1 MTDSQIDA
9 LLTDGIS
16 AAKAV
21 WQMGDD
27 RAAQR
32 EFKNRAQNLLQQAI
46 ALDETNAKAWL
57 WLSTVVDSPQ
67 DRLICLENVLSLDPA
82 NAAAH
87 KGVALLKQQY
97 PELFDDS
104 AAEESDLEDDYVHPP
119 QPDCPF
125 CNKPISQMDTVCP
138 HCKSPLVMDCPA
150 CNTRVDVEQDTC
162 PRCGH
167 LMGDYRL
174 PSVYFTQLAI
184 DYREHHRASRAL
196 DALRVTERF
205 QPDQPDLYRQ
215 LGEVLAELGEPGA
228 AISTLETA
236 VKKEPDQIGPYLA
249 LGRVLQQEGQWE
261 RAEKVYRE
269 AMRTAPESS
278 ETYYALGNLL
288 LQQNRLSEARKH
300 LQHTVKIDP
309 QHGMAWARLGQLYD
323 QSKKYQPA
331 VRAYRQATKYLIPNT
346 PDERRVRERLNILDP
361 QLYGRTARNW
371 TQLILQTGVPAAV
384 IFIAALLDSRF
395 QITRIH
401 WSGWLAILLGIA
413 GSFLWVTAFSLPRNP
428 VICALT
434 GNPQGIDEMEHRW
447 IVSTLGAIL
456 WLAALVIILLPLG

>member
-1 MTDSQIDA
+1 MTDSQIET
-9 LLTDGIS
+9 LLADGIA
-16 AAKAV
+16 AAKAAWHKDEHPTV
-21 WQMGDD
+21 
-27 RAAQR
+27 QR
-32 EFKNRAQNLLQQAI
+32 EQKLRAQKLLQQVI
-46 ALDETNAKAWL
+46 ELDETNAKAWL
-57 WLSTVVDSPQ
+57 WLSTVVNSPQ
-67 DRLICLENVLSLDPA
+67 DRLICLENVLTLDPA

-104 AAEESDLEDDYVHPP
+104 AAEESDAADDYA
-119 QPDCPF
+119 QPSKQGCPF
-125 CNKPISQMDTVCP
+125 CQKPISQMDTICP
-138 HCKSPLVMDCPA
+138 HCELPLVVDCPV
-150 CNTRVDVEQDTC
+150 CNTRVDVELDTC
-162 PRCGH
+162 PRCNH
-167 LMGDYRL
+167 LMGDYHL

-184 DYREHHRASRAL
+184 DYRDHHRAGRAL
-196 DALRVTERF
+196 DALRVSERL

-236 VKKEPDQIGPYLA
+236 VKKEPDQMGPYLA

-288 LQQNRLSEARKH
+288 FQQNRLGEARKH
-300 LQHTVKIDP
+300 LQHAVKIDP
-309 QHGMAWARLGQLYD
+309 QHGAAWARLGQLYD

-331 VRAYRQATKYLIPNT
+331 VRAYRQATKFLIPNT
-346 PDERRVRERLNILDP
+346 PDEQRVRERLNILDP
-361 QLYGRTARNW
+361 QLHGRTARNW
-371 TQLILQTGVPAAV
+371 TQLILQTAVPSAV
-384 IFIAALLDSRF
+384 IFIAALLDARF
-395 QITRIH
+395 QMTQIH

-456 WLAALVIILLPLG
+456 WVVALVIILLPLG